1 MEIFKVIGFS
11 IFAVIM
17 IIVLK
22 EQKPEMA
29 LMLTVAACVLIMIYS
44 ISKMTVIVEMLNT
57 LVQKSGMNKEFLAII
72 LKVTGIAYMVEFG
85 KNICMDAGQSA
96 IATKLEIAGK
106 VIILTLSLPLISALV
121 NVLTGLV

>member
-1 MEIFKVIGFS
+1 MEIFKIIGFS
-11 IFAVIM
+11 IFAVVM

-22 EQKPEMA
+22 QQKPEMA
-29 LMLTVAACVLIMIYS
+29 LILTIATCVLIMIYS
-44 ISKMTVIVEMLNT
+44 ISKMSIIVDMLNT
-57 LVQKSGMNKEFLAII
+57 LVQKSGMNKEFLSII

-85 KNICMDAGQSA
+85 KNICTDAGQSA
-96 IATKLEIAGK
+96 VATKLEIAGK

>member
-29 LMLTVAACVLIMIYS
+29 LILTIATCVLIMIYS
-44 ISKMTVIVEMLNT
+44 ISKMSIIVEMLNT
-57 LVQKSGMNKEFLAII
+57 LVEKSGMNKEFLSII

-96 IATKLEIAGK
+96 VATKLEIAGK

>member
-22 EQKPEMA
+22 QQKPEMA
-29 LMLTVAACVLIMIYS
+29 LILTIATCVLIMIYS
-44 ISKMTVIVEMLNT
+44 ISKMSIIVEMLNT
-57 LVQKSGMNKEFLAII
+57 LVEKSGMNKEFLSII

-85 KNICMDAGQSA
+85 KNICTDAGQSA
-96 IATKLEIAGK
+96 VATKLEIAGK

>member
-17 IIVLK
+17 IIILK
-22 EQKPEMA
+22 QQKPEMA
-29 LMLTVAACVLIMIYS
+29 LILTIATCVLIMIYS
-44 ISKMTVIVEMLNT
+44 ISRMTIIVEMLNT
-57 LVQKSGMNKEFLAII
+57 LVQKSGMNKEFLSII